1 MGVGGGGGGVV
12 GGGGGGGE
20 GGGGGGV
27 KGSREKG
34 KMGVDAS
41 ARECV
46 IERVSEGGRV

>member
-1 MGVGGGGGGVV
+1 MCVRVLV
-12 GGGGGGGE
+12 CVRQRE
-20 GGGGGGV
+20 RGV